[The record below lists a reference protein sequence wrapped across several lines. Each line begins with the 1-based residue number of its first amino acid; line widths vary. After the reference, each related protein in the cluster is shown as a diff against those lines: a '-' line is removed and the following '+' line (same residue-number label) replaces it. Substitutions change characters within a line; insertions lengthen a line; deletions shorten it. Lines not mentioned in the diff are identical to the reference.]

1 MRLIA
6 AALVAMLPFTVQAN
20 EVALNANCAAMI
32 IALDRPQLMEAAPRI
47 LYEGYVEGAAA
58 GRTAPGVIRREFRG
72 ACASEPTASVRV
84 AMETAIKN
92 FGH

>member
-47 LYEGYVEGAAA
+47 FYEGYVEGAAA
-58 GRTAPGVIRREFRG
+58 GRTAPGVIRREYREVCLRFPKFIVRG
-72 ACASEPTASVRV
+72 A
-84 AMETAIKN
+84 MEAAIKN
-92 FGH
+92 AEN